1 MTGRVA
7 IAVLRGLTF
16 GWGHG
21 ESDLLAFVRPGSSGE
36 TLREKKRLVNMFDLI
51 KTLSD
56 AEIDFVLVGGLAVAL
71 HGYQRVTMDV
81 DVVLAMTPENLRRF
95 IDCAK
100 AAGLRPVIPVPIDAL
115 ANPDQVEKWHRE
127 KGMLAFALRGPDMM
141 ATVIDVL
148 VRPVIPY
155 EALRRDAVMV
165 PVGTLT
171 IPIASIE
178 HLIAMKTGTGRS
190 KDAID
195 IEELRKIEAQ
205 KPC

>member
-1 MTGRVA
+1 M
-7 IAVLRGLTF
+7 
-16 GWGHG
+16 
-21 ESDLLAFVRPGSSGE
+21 S
-36 TLREKKRLVNMFDLI
+36 RELEQEKARAMSMFDLI
-51 KTLSD
+51 RSLSD
-56 AEIDFVLVGGLAVAL
+56 ANIDFVLVGGLAVAL

-95 IDCAK
+95 IACAK

-115 ANPDQVEKWHRE
+115 ADPDQIEQWHRE

-148 VRPVIPY
+148 VRPVVPFA
-155 EALRRDAVMV
+155 ELKRDAVMA

-195 IEELRKIEAQ
+195 IEELRKLQAP
-205 KPC
+205 KTC